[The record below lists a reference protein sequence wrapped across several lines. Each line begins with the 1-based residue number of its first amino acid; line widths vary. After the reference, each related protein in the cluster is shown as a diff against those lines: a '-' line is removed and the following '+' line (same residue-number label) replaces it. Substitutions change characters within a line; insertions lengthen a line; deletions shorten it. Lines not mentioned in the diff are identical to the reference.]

1 MSKYNKLKI
10 AWACRRGMLELD
22 FMIMPFY
29 QNCFDLLSEPQK
41 ATFVELLEYTDP
53 ELFRWL
59 MNQQTAPT
67 AELAAMV
74 KRIQD
79 HLADK

>member
-1 MSKYNKLKI
+1 MSEYNQLKL

-29 QNCFDLLSEPQK
+29 QNCFSQLSEAQQ
-41 ATFVELLEYTDP
+41 AAFVALLDYTDP

-59 MNQQTAPT
+59 MNQESAPT
-67 AELAAMV
+67 AALAEIVAL
-74 KRIQD
+74 IQAN
-79 HLADK
+79 LRKN

>member
-1 MSKYNKLKI
+1 MSQYNKLKI

-29 QNCFDLLSEPQK
+29 QERFEQLSAAQKDTFIELLS
-41 ATFVELLEYTDP
+41 YTDP

-67 AELAAMV
+67 VALADMV
-74 KRIQD
+74 KLIQD
-79 HLADK
+79 HLSGK

>member
-1 MSKYNKLKI
+1 MSEYNQLKL

-29 QNCFDLLSEPQK
+29 QNCFAQLSEAQK
-41 ATFVELLEYTDP
+41 ATFVELLDYSDP

-67 AELAAMV
+67 PALDEMV
-74 KRIQD
+74 KLIQA
-79 HLADK
+79 HLSKN

>member
-1 MSKYNKLKI
+1 MSEYNQLKL

-29 QNCFDLLSEPQK
+29 QNCFAQLSEAQK
-41 ATFVELLEYTDP
+41 ATFVELLDYTDP

-67 AELAAMV
+67 PALDDMV
-74 KRIQD
+74 KLIQAN
-79 HLADK
+79 LRNN